1 MFAAIGTSS
10 AATLDA
16 VTSRGQLVCGVSAD
30 LPGFATEDR
39 YGAWSGIDVEFC
51 RAVAT
56 AVLGDPSK
64 VRFEALTA
72 AEGFRSLQSGMV
84 DLLARGTAWTLSRD
98 TEFKVRFVDVLVY
111 DGQGFMV
118 PRNHGV
124 ASILELSGASI
135 CVVSDTRAADTA
147 ATYFGRQRMRA
158 QFVTSEKW
166 QDLVAA
172 YASGGC
178 TALTGELTML
188 ADVRRTLADPTEHTL
203 LPELI
208 SKEPIGPAVRIG
220 DERWFSIVRWVLMAL
235 IEAEELDVSSANVS
249 SKLDSP
255 IEDVRRLLGVRS
267 DLGVSLG
274 LTADWARNVIAKVGN
289 YGEIYDRTL
298 GLKSPL
304 QLPRGPNNLWTR
316 GGLMYAV
323 PLR

>member
-1 MFAAIGTSS
+1 
-10 AATLDA
+10 
-16 VTSRGQLVCGVSAD
+16 
-30 LPGFATEDR
+30 
-39 YGAWSGIDVEFC
+39 
-51 RAVAT
+51 
-56 AVLGDPSK
+56 
-64 VRFEALTA
+64 
-72 AEGFRSLQSGMV
+72 
-84 DLLARGTAWTLSRD
+84 
-98 TEFKVRFVDVLVY
+98 
-111 DGQGFMV
+111 
-118 PRNHGV
+118 
-124 ASILELSGASI
+124 
-135 CVVSDTRAADTA
+135 
-147 ATYFGRQRMRA
+147 
-158 QFVTSEKW
+158 
-166 QDLVAA
+166 
-172 YASGGC
+172 
-178 TALTGELTML
+178 ML